1 VNREKA
7 WRMAHGAS
15 STVRRE
21 WRETRRPFILE
32 NRILNWF
39 IGQILPTTTK
49 LASIYQKQKFMQE

>member
-1 VNREKA
+1 
-7 WRMAHGAS
+7 MAHGAS

-49 LASIYQKQKFMQE
+49 LASIYQKQEIMQG